1 MGPDKKTTSWL
12 YEETKRWTQNGLISN
27 SQAEAIKG
35 LYPLTKTERPWGLL
49 VFSGIG
55 AVIIGLG
62 IILLFAY
69 NWEKMTKFSKLAVI
83 FMALISSH
91 GIGVRMFLSS
101 ERFKGLGEAISVLG
115 TMLFG
120 AGIWL
125 VASIYHIEEHYPNA
139 FFIWAFG
146 ALLLTLAMPSVLQG
160 ILAAVLF
167 AIWSGAEAIEF
178 HQPML
183 WAIPLLLSIFVLAH
197 QKASKVLLAVVML
210 SLWVT
215 IGFVSGSYLKD
226 ELILLI
232 LLSVSA
238 CYMAAGHIS
247 GWYGRFRES
256 KGVYNSLGFVGFII
270 FLYILSFDEMVK
282 EVYRTA
288 PKMSPA
294 QLLYFLLPAALA
306 VVGWVWVLWKMFSA
320 GEFRKRY
327 ELLLIPLVLI
337 FGFLHLLA
345 GPGTFSVAVAVF
357 NVVFLA
363 QSVLMMGRGCRDGQ
377 MAPTVVGS
385 LMLIAL
391 TIGRYVDLFESLFAR
406 GVIFIVVGAILFA
419 EGIFYIRS
427 RKKLRAKTETE

>member
-12 YEETKRWTQNGLISN
+12 YEETRKWTQNGIINN

-35 LYPLTKTERPWGLL
+35 LYPLPKAERPWGLL

-69 NWEKMTKFSKLAVI
+69 NWEKMTKFSKLAVV
-83 FMALISSH
+83 FAALIVSH
-91 GIGVRMFLSS
+91 SIGVRMFLRS
-101 ERFKGLGEAISVLG
+101 ERFKGLGEAITVLG

-139 FFIWAFG
+139 FFVWAFG
-146 ALLLTLAMPSVLQG
+146 ALLLALAMPSVIQG
-160 ILAAVLF
+160 ILAAALL
-167 AIWSGAEAIEF
+167 AIWAGAEAIEF
-178 HQPML
+178 DQPMF
-183 WAIPLLLSIFVLAH
+183 WAIPLLLSIFVLAY
-197 QKASKVLLAVVML
+197 QKASKVLLVVVML
-210 SLWVT
+210 SLGVT
-215 IGFVSGSYLKD
+215 MGFVAGSYLEN

-232 LLSVSA
+232 LLSLSA

-256 KGVYNSLGFVGFII
+256 KGTYNSLGFAGYII
-270 FLYILSFDEMVK
+270 FLYILSFNEMAK
-282 EVYRTA
+282 EIYKTA
-288 PKMSPA
+288 PKVSSG

-306 VVGWVWVLWKMFSA
+306 VAGWVWVLWKMFNA

-327 ELLLIPLVLI
+327 ELLLIPLVLV
-337 FGFLHLLA
+337 FGYWQLLTGRGA
-345 GPGTFSVAVAVF
+345 FPVAIAVF

-363 QSVLMMGRGCRDGQ
+363 QSVLMMGRGCRDGE
-377 MAPTVVGS
+377 MASTVVGS

-391 TIGRYVDLFESLFAR
+391 TIGRYVDLFESLIVR
-406 GVIFIVVGAILFA
+406 GVVFIVVGAILFA

-427 RKKLRAKTETE
+427 RKKLRAKTEAE

>member
-12 YEETKRWTQNGLISN
+12 YEETKRWTQNGIINN

-35 LYPLTKTERPWGLL
+35 LYPLQKTDRPWGLL

-69 NWEKMTKFSKLAVI
+69 NWDKMTKFSKLAVV
-83 FMALISSH
+83 FVALIVSH
-91 GIGVRMFLSS
+91 SIGMRLFLRS

-139 FFIWAFG
+139 FFVWALG
-146 ALLLTLAMPSVLQG
+146 ALLLALAMPSVLQG
-160 ILAAVLF
+160 ILAAVLL
-167 AIWSGAEAIEF
+167 AIWTGAEASEF
-178 HQPML
+178 HQPMF
-183 WAIPLLLSIFVLAH
+183 WAIPLLLSIFVLAY

-210 SLWVT
+210 SLWAT

-247 GWYGRFRES
+247 SWYGRFRES
-256 KGVYNSLGFVGFII
+256 KGVYNSLGFAGFVI
-270 FLYILSFDEMVK
+270 FLYILSFKEMV
-282 EVYRTA
+282 EHVYKTV
-288 PKMSPA
+288 PKMPSSH
-294 QLLYFLLPAALA
+294 LFYFLLPAALA
-306 VVGWVWVLWKMFSA
+306 LVGWVWVLWKMYET
-320 GEFRKRY
+320 GEFKKRY
-327 ELLLIPLVLI
+327 ELLLIPLVLV
-337 FGFLHLLA
+337 FGYVHLLT
-345 GPGTFSVAVAVF
+345 GLGLSFVAVVVF
-357 NVVFLA
+357 NIVFLT
-363 QSVLMMGRGCRDGQ
+363 QSVLMMGRGCKDCE

-391 TIGRYVDLFESLFAR
+391 TIGRYVDLFEDLFTR

-427 RKKLRAKTETE
+427 RKKLRAKMETE

>member
-1 MGPDKKTTSWL
+1 MSPDKKTTSWL
-12 YEETKRWTQNGLISN
+12 YEETRKWTQSGIIDN

-35 LYPLTKTERPWGLL
+35 LYPLVKAERPWGLL

-69 NWEKMTKFSKLAVI
+69 NWEKMTKFSKLAVV
-83 FMALISSH
+83 FGALIVSQGTGA
-91 GIGVRMFLSS
+91 GIFLRS
-101 ERFKGLGEAISVLG
+101 ERFKGLGEAIAVLG

-139 FFIWAFG
+139 FFVWALG
-146 ALLLTLAMPSVLQG
+146 ALLLALAMPSVIQG

-167 AIWSGAEAIEF
+167 TIWSGAEAIEF
-178 HQPML
+178 DQPMFL
-183 WAIPLLLSIFVLAH
+183 AILLLLSIFVLGY

-210 SLWVT
+210 SLGVT
-215 IGFVSGSYLKD
+215 IGFVAGSYLED
-226 ELILLI
+226 EQILLI

-256 KGVYNSLGFVGFII
+256 KGIYNSLGFAGYVIL
-270 FLYILSFDEMVK
+270 LYILSFREMAK
-282 EVYRTA
+282 EVYETI
-288 PKMSPA
+288 PKMSSG
-294 QLLYFLLPAALA
+294 QLFCFLLPAILA
-306 VVGWVWVLWKMFSA
+306 AGGWVFVLWKMYEA
-320 GEFRKRY
+320 GEIKKKY

-337 FGFLHLLA
+337 FGYWQLLA
-345 GPGTFSVAVAVF
+345 KTGTFFVAAAGF
-357 NVVFLA
+357 NIVFLA
-363 QSVLMMGRGCRDGQ
+363 QSVLMMGRGCRDGE

-391 TIGRYVDLFESLFAR
+391 TIGRYVDLFESLIAR
-406 GVIFIVVGAILFA
+406 GVVFIVVGAILFA
-419 EGIFYIRS
+419 EGIFYVRS
-427 RKKLRAKTETE
+427 RKKLRAKTETG

>member
-1 MGPDKKTTSWL
+1 MGPDKKTTNWL
-12 YEETKRWTQNGLISN
+12 YEETKRWIQNGIINN
-27 SQAEAIKG
+27 SQAETIKG
-35 LYPLTKTERPWGLL
+35 LYPLPKAERPWGLL

-83 FMALISSH
+83 FVALIVSH
-91 GIGVRMFLSS
+91 SIGVRLFLRS
-101 ERFKGLGEAISVLG
+101 ERFKGLGEAIAVLG

-139 FFIWAFG
+139 FFVWALG
-146 ALLLTLAMPSVLQG
+146 ALLLALVMPSVIQG
-160 ILAAVLF
+160 ILAAVLL
-167 AIWSGAEAIEF
+167 AIWAGAEAIEF
-178 HQPML
+178 GQPTL

-197 QKASKVLLAVVML
+197 QRTSKLLLVVVML

-215 IGFVSGSYLKD
+215 TGFVAGSYLEN

-232 LLSVSA
+232 LLSLSA
-238 CYMAAGHIS
+238 CYMAAGYVS
-247 GWYGRFRES
+247 SWYGSFRES
-256 KGVYNSLGFVGFII
+256 KGIYNSLGFAGYIV
-270 FLYILSFDEMVK
+270 FLYTLSFREMAE
-282 EVYRTA
+282 EVYKTT
-288 PKMSPA
+288 PKMSSG
-294 QLLYFLLPAALA
+294 QLLCLLLPVALA
-306 VVGWVWVLWKMFSA
+306 LAGWVWALLKMFRT
-320 GEFRKRY
+320 GEFKKKY
-327 ELLLIPLVLI
+327 EILLIPLVLI
-337 FGFLHLLA
+337 FGYLHLLT
-345 GPGTFSVAVAVF
+345 GLGLSIVAIAVF
-357 NVVFLA
+357 NTVFLT
-363 QSVLMMGRGCRDGQ
+363 QSVLMMGRGCREGQ

-391 TIGRYVDLFESLFAR
+391 TIGRYVDLFESLVAR
-406 GVIFIVVGAILFA
+406 GVVFIVVGAILFA

>member
-12 YEETKRWTQNGLISN
+12 YEETKRWTQNGIIN
-27 SQAEAIKG
+27 NNQAEAIKG
-35 LYPLTKTERPWGLL
+35 LYPLTKAERPWGLL

-69 NWEKMTKFSKLAVI
+69 NWDKMTKFSKLAVI
-83 FMALISSH
+83 FLALIISH
-91 GIGVRMFLSS
+91 SIGVRLFLKS

-139 FFIWAFG
+139 FFVWALG
-146 ALLLTLAMPSVLQG
+146 ALLLALAMPSVIQG
-160 ILAAVLF
+160 ILAAVLL
-167 AIWSGAEAIEF
+167 AIWTGAEAIEF
-178 HQPML
+178 HQPMF
-183 WAIPLLLSIFVLAH
+183 WAIPLLLCIFVLAH
-197 QKASKVLLAVVML
+197 RKKSNMLLAVVML

-215 IGFVSGSYLKD
+215 MAFLAGSYFESWLT
-226 ELILLI
+226 LLI

-238 CYMAAGHIS
+238 CYMAAGYIS
-247 GWYGRFRES
+247 GWYGSFRES
-256 KGVYNSLGFVGFII
+256 NGIYNSLGFAGFII

-294 QLLYFLLPAALA
+294 QLLCFLLPAVLA
-306 VVGWVWVLWKMFSA
+306 VAGWVWVLWKMFTT
-320 GEFRKRY
+320 GEFKKRY
-327 ELLLIPLVLI
+327 ELLLIPLVLV
-337 FGFLHLLA
+337 FGYWQMFVA
-345 GPGTFSVAVAVF
+345 PGTFSVAIAVF

-363 QSVLMMGRGCRDGQ
+363 QSVLMMGRGCRDGEI
-377 MAPTVVGS
+377 APTVVGS

-391 TIGRYVDLFESLFAR
+391 TVGRYVDLFESLFTR

-427 RKKLRAKTETE
+427 RKKLRAKVETE